1 MTTDLID
8 LAATTSRL
16 VSESAIHCTFRSD
29 IQHDLWRQLA
39 ILAET
44 QLRAEGIWWSERR
57 LAVNNRTRYAGS
69 DAVVETI
76 HFQTMRVLREI
87 IPAQTERVVELLELE
102 ELKSMRAG
110 KTITSLHLEASD
122 EVAACIQRVLVSFA
136 ADVAQII
143 PGVLTIET
151 TWHPSWR
158 NM

>member
-1 MTTDLID
+1 MTID
-8 LAATTSRL
+8 LQATTSRL

-57 LAVNNRTRYAGS
+57 MAASGRTGWAG
-69 DAVVETI
+69 AAMETL

-87 IPAQTERVVELLELE
+87 IPAQPARVVELLELE

-110 KTITSLHLEASD
+110 KTITSLHLAASED
-122 EVAACIQRVLVSFA
+122 VWSCLDRVLSSFK
-136 ADVAQII
+136 ADVKAYK
-143 PGVLTIET
+143 
-151 TWHPSWR
+151 
-158 NM
+158 

>member
-1 MTTDLID
+1 MTISPAID
-8 LAATTSRL
+8 LRATTQRL

-69 DAVVETI
+69 STVHDTL

-87 IPAQTERVVELLELE
+87 IPAQPARVVELLELE

-110 KTITSLHLEASD
+110 KTITSLNLAASED
-122 EVAACIQRVLVSFA
+122 VWSCLDRVLSSFK
-136 ADVAQII
+136 ADVKAYK
-143 PGVLTIET
+143 
-151 TWHPSWR
+151 
-158 NM
+158 